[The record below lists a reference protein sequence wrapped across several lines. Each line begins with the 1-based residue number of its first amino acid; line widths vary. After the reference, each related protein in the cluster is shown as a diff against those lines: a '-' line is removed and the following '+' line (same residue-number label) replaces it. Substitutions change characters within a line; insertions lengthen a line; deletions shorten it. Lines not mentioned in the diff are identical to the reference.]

1 MRQIV
6 VVGASL
12 AGLRAAEELR
22 RAGFAGELIIIG
34 EEPHQP
40 YDRPPLSK
48 AFMASRVERE
58 KLALRQSSRLAAQW
72 MLGRRAVQVDDD
84 TKTLTLDDGSIL
96 PYDGLVIAT
105 GSIPRQLA
113 SVPISTP
120 GVHMLRTVDD
130 ALSLR
135 SELPHSSNIAIV
147 GGGFIGSELASTCR
161 ELGLAVTIVTPLPLL
176 ATALGPLAD
185 AATTRARKHGVRV
198 IERSVV
204 GVRTAERVTGL
215 LLDGGTTLDADV
227 VVVAVGAVPRTDWLA
242 NSKAIVDD
250 GVVCDGTLAVTG
262 LRDAVAAGDVARWPY
277 PPLNGELLRV
287 EHWTT
292 TVEQAAAAAK
302 RLLLGTGPAFAQ
314 VPSFWSDQ
322 FGIRLQGVGIP
333 SLADDVTV
341 VEGDPA
347 GDRFIAEYRR
357 DGELVAAVS
366 AGSATALLPYRREL
380 AWHEVT
386 AAS

>member
-84 TKTLTLDDGSIL
+84 TKTLRLDDGSIL

-185 AATTRARKHGVRV
+185 AATTRARNHG
-198 IERSVV
+198 
-204 GVRTAERVTGL
+204 
-215 LLDGGTTLDADV
+215 
-227 VVVAVGAVPRTDWLA
+227 
-242 NSKAIVDD
+242 
-250 GVVCDGTLAVTG
+250 
-262 LRDAVAAGDVARWPY
+262 
-277 PPLNGELLRV
+277 
-287 EHWTT
+287 
-292 TVEQAAAAAK
+292 
-302 RLLLGTGPAFAQ
+302 
-314 VPSFWSDQ
+314 
-322 FGIRLQGVGIP
+322 
-333 SLADDVTV
+333 
-341 VEGDPA
+341 
-347 GDRFIAEYRR
+347 
-357 DGELVAAVS
+357 
-366 AGSATALLPYRREL
+366 
-380 AWHEVT
+380 
-386 AAS
+386 